1 MKIEFFSKPIT
12 TLLAAAIFTG
22 CGGGGGESKPTVPE
36 NKPPVI
42 AEMTADAIFEQS
54 SFEIVASASDSDGSI
69 TSYNWQ
75 QTAGTDVSDLV
86 TDAENLSF
94 TAPDISTNEVLTF
107 TLTVSDN
114 VNATA
119 SLNLDISVIANVAPV
134 ITEMTIA
141 SVKERAHLNFS
152 PEVTDI
158 EEQEISYQWIQTAG
172 TPVVITEPALSTL
185 SFDAPSISEDETIT
199 FSLTVT
205 DTYNDSTT
213 AEVDIA
219 LSAFEEI
226 QISDIT
232 DNGLA
237 KCLVNDSAADMGL
250 TKITCDEVKIESLGD
265 LNNFPLLTEV
275 SITNANII
283 DISALTDIPQLTK
296 LN

>member
-1 MKIEFFSKPIT
+1 MCIR
-12 TLLAAAIFTG
+12 
-22 CGGGGGESKPTVPE
+22 
-36 NKPPVI
+36 
-42 AEMTADAIFEQS
+42 D
-54 SFEIVASASDSDGSI
+54 SA
-69 TSYNWQ
+69 
-75 QTAGTDVSDLV
+75 
-86 TDAENLSF
+86 
-94 TAPDISTNEVLTF
+94 
-107 TLTVSDN
+107 
-114 VNATA
+114 NATA

-158 EEQEISYQWIQTAG
+158 EEQEVSYQWIQTAG
-172 TPVVITEPALSTL
+172 TPVVINEPAVSTL

-265 LNNFPLLTEV
+265 LNSFPLLTEV
-275 SITNANII
+275 SITNADII
-283 DISALTDIPQLTK
+283 DISALTDVPQLTK
-296 LN
+296 LNLSHNNITDTSTLTELVALIELNLSSNLIQDSSALVTLLAQLPQLSILNLDRLHKQYSVNINVENLTDLTDLTSLTLNNNNVSNTSELSQLKSLSLIHI